1 MSPIRNSNRLAP
13 GFIEAEDIRMAI
25 EAILDDPS
33 QAEALTEEMIDQEAV
48 REIVAELNAAVATA
62 EREAHQRAI
71 DKTANA
77 VEAFLRSRGLR

>member
-1 MSPIRNSNRLAP
+1 MSPIRNSNRLTP
-13 GFIEAEDIRMAI
+13 GFIEAEDIRMAM

-33 QAEALTEEMIDQEAV
+33 QAEALTTEMIDQEAI
-48 REIVAELNAAVATA
+48 REIVAEINTAVATV

-71 DKTANA
+71 DKTTNA